1 MTRSRPAAALVVALA
16 VTALLAAACGGGG
29 PSQQRTL
36 TERERDSTLG
46 KSAIPGGAAVTR
58 ALATSDSMAARA
70 QRQDAAAQGASG
82 Q

>member
-1 MTRSRPAAALVVALA
+1 MTRSRQASVLAALLAL
-16 VTALLAAACGGGG
+16 TALFAAACGGGG
-29 PSQQRTL
+29 TSQQRTL

-70 QRQDAAAQGASG
+70 ARQNSAAQGAAG

>member
-1 MTRSRPAAALVVALA
+1 MMNATFPKSAALALA
-16 VTALLAAACGGGG
+16 LVIALALASCG
-29 PSQQRTL
+29 SSTTTKRTL

-58 ALATSDSMAARA
+58 ALEVSDSATARS
-70 QRQDAAAQGASG
+70 RRMDETG

>member
-1 MTRSRPAAALVVALA
+1 MLALGLALILGA
-16 VTALLAAACGGGG
+16 GLGACARDEA
-29 PSQQRTL
+29 PKRVL

-58 ALATSDSMAARA
+58 ALQVSDSASARA
-70 QRQDAAAQGASG
+70 GRLTGSTSG